1 MPLTKKQFAQY
12 IRAFEFR
19 ELFNHLGWNNDN
31 TSQSIIVDCETFILR
46 SVAVKSGFKI
56 LVCAPDTNGQIPD
69 YNIRKKIENKIT
81 KLFQE
86 HLIIFTD
93 AKEKEQVWQLV
104 LKQTG
109 KPSKVTDTRYAL
121 HQDPELLYQ
130 RVSGLFFE
138 LDEEENITIVDVTKR
153 VADNF
158 HQNAEKVT
166 KQFTKSLKKNTCH
179 FMLLLKGLTTI
190 LTNGIRKEKRA
201 M

>member
-12 IRAFEFR
+12 IRAFNFR
-19 ELFNHLGWNNDN
+19 ELFNDLGWNNDN
-31 TSQSIIVDCETFILR
+31 TTQPIIVDSETFMLR

-56 LVCAPDTNGQIPD
+56 LVCAPDKSGQIPD
-69 YNIRKKIENKIT
+69 YNIRKKIENKVT

-93 AKEKEQVWQLV
+93 GREKEQVWQLV

-158 HQNAEKVT
+158 HQNAERVT
-166 KQFTKSLKKNTCH
+166 KQFYERFKKEHLSFYYSTR
-179 FMLLLKGLTTI
+179 LYGRQYL
-190 LTNGIRKEKRA
+190 
-201 M
+201 